1 MSRTLFGRERG
12 ENCRKKKGFYV
23 ERSVKWS
30 ATRVNFGHN
39 QFFFNTNYVP
49 EELNSY
55 MSLFADDA
63 ELLKH
68 I

>member
-1 MSRTLFGRERG
+1 M
-12 ENCRKKKGFYV
+12 